1 MLYMLR
7 ADQKALFSTLVCKK
21 YSPSEFIAKYSVQE
35 ISEANPEDVL
45 DKNFV
50 DKEDKS
56 QEVNTKK
63 MMEDKVAR
71 MKQQ

>member
-7 ADQKALFSTLVCKK
+7 ADQKSLFTTLTCRK
-21 YSPSEFIAKYSVQE
+21 YKPSEFIAKYSAQE

-50 DKEDKS
+50 DIENKT
-56 QEVNTKK
+56 QEEKTKK
-63 MMEDKVAR
+63 KMEEKVAR
-71 MKQQ
+71 MK